1 MPSRGFKAVLAV
13 CAAALVVP
21 AASEAATKTVVAGPL
36 KPVKGVFGRGGTA
49 DADTFSLPTVTIRA
63 GDSVR
68 WKFNGFHTVTFPK
81 KGGGAIPFII
91 PDASAKYTG
100 FNDPA
105 GAPFWFNGQT
115 QLDANPLGALPQGGK
130 SYDGS
135 AVTGSGAPLG
145 AAKPYTLK
153 FPKTGT
159 FTYYCVVHP
168 GMKAKVKVVP
178 KGKAIPSKKAD
189 AKTASKL
196 LAKQVKVAK
205 KTAKLTTPAGTVVGG
220 NDKGQVVQFRFFPKT
235 LHVAPGST
243 VTFKVTSKPE
253 IHTFSFGP
261 QKFLEDTAN
270 GFVTPVNGALQ
281 FSPVIAFPSDPPPA
295 VPSYDGTSH
304 GNGFISTGVLDGDPA
319 TPNPTTAKITFTK
332 AGSYGFICLIHP
344 FMQGT
349 VVVG

>member
-1 MPSRGFKAVLAV
+1 MFLCAVLA
-13 CAAALVVP
+13 AALLVP
-21 AASEAATKTVVAGPL
+21 AASQAATKTVVAGPL
-36 KPVKGVFGRGGTA
+36 KPVKGVFGRNSTA
-49 DADTFSLPTVTIRA
+49 DADTFSLPTVTIHA

-81 KGGGAIPFII
+81 RGGGAIPFII
-91 PDASAKYTG
+91 PDATVKYAG

-105 GAPFWFNGQT
+105 GAPFWFNGQA
-115 QLDANPLGALPQGGK
+115 QLEANPLGALPQGGK

-135 AVTGSGAPLG
+135 AVTGTGAPLG
-145 AAKPYTLK
+145 AAKPYKLK

-159 FTYYCVVHP
+159 FTYYCVIHP

-178 KGKAIPSKKAD
+178 KGKRIPSVKAD
-189 AKTASKL
+189 AKTAAKL
-196 LAKQVKVAK
+196 LAKQVKVAR
-205 KTAKLTTPAGTVVGG
+205 KTAKLKTPANTVVGG
-220 NDKGQVVQFRFFPKT
+220 NDKNLVVQLRFFPKT
-235 LHVAPGST
+235 LHVATGGT

-253 IHTFSFGP
+253 AHTFSFGP

-270 GFVTPVNGALQ
+270 AFVAPVNGALQ
-281 FSPVIAFPSDPPPA
+281 FNPLVAFPSEAPPA
-295 VPSYDGTSH
+295 VPSYDGTAH

-319 TPNPTTAKITFTK
+319 SPQPTTAKITFTK

-344 FMQGT
+344 FMHGT

>member
-1 MPSRGFKAVLAV
+1 MPSQGVKAVLAV
-13 CAAALVVP
+13 LVAALFVP
-21 AASEAATKTVVAGPL
+21 AASQAATKTVVAGPL
-36 KPVKGVFGRGGTA
+36 KPVKGVFGRNATA
-49 DADTFSLPTVTIRA
+49 DADSFSLSTVTIHA
-63 GDSVR
+63 GDSVK

-81 KGGGAIPFII
+81 KGGGAIPFVI
-91 PDASAKYTG
+91 PDATAKYTG

-115 QLDANPLGALPQGGK
+115 QFDLNPLGALPQGGK
-130 SYDGS
+130 SYNGS
-135 AVTGSGAPLG
+135 AVAGSGAPLG

-168 GMKAKVKVVP
+168 GMQAKVKVVA

-189 AKTASKL
+189 AKAAAKL
-196 LAKQVKVAK
+196 LASEVKVAR
-205 KTAKLTTPAGTVVGG
+205 KTATLKTPANTVVGG
-220 NDKGQVVQFRFFPKT
+220 NDKGPVVQLRFFPKT
-235 LHVAPGST
+235 LHVATGGT

-253 IHTFSFGP
+253 AHTFSFGP

-270 GFVTPVNGALQ
+270 AFVTPANGALQ
-281 FSPVIAFPSDPPPA
+281 FNPLIAFPSEAPPA
-295 VPSYDGTSH
+295 VPSYDGTAH

-319 TPNPTTAKITFTK
+319 SPQPTTAKITFTK